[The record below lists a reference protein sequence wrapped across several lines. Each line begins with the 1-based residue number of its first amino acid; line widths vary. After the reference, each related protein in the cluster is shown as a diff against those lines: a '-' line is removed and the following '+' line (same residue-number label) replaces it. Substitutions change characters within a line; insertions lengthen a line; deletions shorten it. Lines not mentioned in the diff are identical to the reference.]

1 MANGPKELNPET
13 PLVLY
18 VDDEKPNRVVFEQTF
33 RKEFRLVCCGGG
45 KEALEIMASRDVA
58 VLVTDQRMPEMSGNE
73 LLAVAKERHPD
84 TVRVIVTAFSDVE
97 PILGAVNQGLVARYI
112 VKPWD
117 REKLATILRWACE
130 TYTVGRANSVVQKRL
145 LENERL
151 ATLGGICASLVH
163 EMTQPLSLL
172 SHNADYLA
180 SLAGDLAKADLFRSE
195 LTVEDLNYF
204 SALATEMPKITE
216 EQVAACRVLSD
227 LVRSTMKLAN
237 GTAALHDL
245 DCDPVAAIR
254 FAMAVCKASANQTN
268 FEYRGPTDLP
278 KIRMAETEASQVFI
292 NIFRNAAQAVG
303 ETGRPGK
310 VFVDA
315 AVSETVNITVEDN
328 GCGMNPEVLKQVTKS
343 FFTTKTDGTGLG
355 LHQCRRLVE
364 GKGGTFVIE
373 SEKGAWT
380 RVRLGL
386 PISS

>member
-1 MANGPKELNPET
+1 M
-13 PLVLY
+13 
-18 VDDEKPNRVVFEQTF
+18 
-33 RKEFRLVCCGGG
+33 C
-45 KEALEIMASRDVA
+45 IRD
-58 VLVTDQRMPEMSGNE
+58 S
-73 LLAVAKERHPD
+73 
-84 TVRVIVTAFSDVE
+84 
-97 PILGAVNQGLVARYI
+97 
-112 VKPWD
+112 
-117 REKLATILRWACE
+117 
-130 TYTVGRANSVVQKRL
+130 
-145 LENERL
+145 
-151 ATLGGICASLVH
+151 
-163 EMTQPLSLL
+163 
-172 SHNADYLA
+172 
-180 SLAGDLAKADLFRSE
+180 
-195 LTVEDLNYF
+195 
-204 SALATEMPKITE
+204 
-216 EQVAACRVLSD
+216 
-227 LVRSTMKLAN
+227 
-237 GTAALHDL
+237 DL

-328 GCGMNPEVLKQVTKS
+328 GCGMNPEVLTQVTKS
-343 FFTTKTDGTGLG
+343 FVTTKTDGTGLG